1 MKKQR
6 VKHTRNDRSRAW
18 ILITIL
24 ASAVIITVVV
34 GAIVSSP
41 TAEAQQ
47 EGSQQQPQVSDD
59 DATLEFAS
67 QKITIDA
74 QTGRL
79 RKPTVE
85 EARAIVETITGHTNR
100 SSEGLRA
107 KRGPNGIRTLDL
119 EGRFQSVV
127 LAKPNPDGTN
137 EIRCVTSMKE
147 AADFLGLDPS
157 KIPAKASKEASNAK

>member
-1 MKKQR
+1 MKKQK
-6 VKHTRNDRSRAW
+6 VKNTQKTRSRAW

-24 ASAVIITVVV
+24 ASAVILAVVV
-34 GAIVSSP
+34 GSLVSSP

-47 EGSQQQPQVSDD
+47 ESSRQPQAADD
-59 DATLEFAS
+59 TTVEFAN

-85 EARAIVETITGHTNR
+85 EARAIVEAVTHLTDR
-100 SSEGLRA
+100 SSEGLRV
-107 KRGPNGIRTLDL
+107 KKGPNGSRLVDL
-119 EGRFQSVV
+119 QGRFQSVV

-137 EIRCVTSMKE
+137 EVRCVTSLEE
-147 AADFLGLDPS
+147 ASDFLGLDPA
-157 KIPAKASKEASNAK
+157 KIPVKGIKEATNAK

>member
-6 VKHTRNDRSRAW
+6 VKNTRKTRSRAW

-24 ASAVIITVVV
+24 ASAVILAVVV
-34 GAIVSSP
+34 GTIVSSP

-47 EGSQQQPQVSDD
+47 ESSGQPQVSDD
-59 DATLEFAS
+59 DATVEFAN

-85 EARAIVETITGHTNR
+85 EARAIVETITGHTDR
-100 SSEGLRA
+100 SSKGLRVQP
-107 KRGPNGIRTLDL
+107 GPNGTTMLDL
-119 EGRFQSVV
+119 QGRFQNVV

-137 EIRCVTSMKE
+137 EVRCVTTLKE

-157 KIPAKASKEASNAK
+157 KIPAKASKEAPNAK

>member
-1 MKKQR
+1 MKKQK
-6 VKHTRNDRSRAW
+6 VKNTRKTRSRAW

-24 ASAVIITVVV
+24 ASAVILAVVV
-34 GAIVSSP
+34 GAIISSP

-47 EGSQQQPQVSDD
+47 DINRQPQAPDD
-59 DATLEFAS
+59 DATIEFAN
-67 QKITIDA
+67 QRITIDA

-85 EARAIVETITGHTNR
+85 EARALVETITGMTDR
-100 SSEGLRA
+100 STKGLKVERGAHGLRQV
-107 KRGPNGIRTLDL
+107 DL
-119 EGRFQSVV
+119 KGRFQSVV

-137 EIRCVTSMKE
+137 EIRCVTSLKE

-157 KIPAKASKEASNAK
+157 KIPATASKEAPNAK

>member
-1 MKKQR
+1 MKKQK
-6 VKHTRNDRSRAW
+6 VKNTRKTRSRAW

-24 ASAVIITVVV
+24 ASAVTLAVVV

-47 EGSQQQPQVSDD
+47 ESSRQPQAPAD
-59 DATLEFAS
+59 DATVEFAN
-67 QKITIDA
+67 QRITIDA

-85 EARAIVETITGHTNR
+85 EARAMVETITGLTDR
-100 SSEGLRA
+100 STKGL
-107 KRGPNGIRTLDL
+107 KVERGPHGVKHVDL
-119 EGRFQSVV
+119 KGRFQSVV

-137 EIRCVTSMKE
+137 EIRCVTSMEE

-157 KIPAKASKEASNAK
+157 KIRATASKEAPNAK